1 MGSMGIIIYLLFLI
15 CITIYFG
22 KTMYTNYR
30 QELPLGYD
38 QNKIENFII
47 LLCIIIGQYMIPSAV
62 GRLIAILIFGFAFL
76 VIYAIIGLQNKKN
89 HSGELFR
96 FYQKEVSTATRR
108 IYIGIGVIVFA
119 LFLICFVK

>member
-1 MGSMGIIIYLLFLI
+1 MGMIICLLFLI

-30 QELPLGYD
+30 QELPLRYG
-38 QNKIENFII
+38 QSNIENSII
-47 LLCIIIGQYMIPSAV
+47 LLCIVIGQYTIPSAV

-76 VIYAIIGLQNKKN
+76 VIYAIIGRQNKKR

-96 FYQKEVSTATRR
+96 FYQKEVTTEKRCVYVA
-108 IYIGIGVIVFA
+108 IGVIVFA
-119 LFLICFVK
+119 LFLLYFIE

>member
-1 MGSMGIIIYLLFLI
+1 MGVIIYLLFLI
-15 CITIYFG
+15 CIAIYFG

-30 QELPLGYD
+30 QELPLEYGLS
-38 QNKIENFII
+38 KIENFII
-47 LLCIIIGQYMIPSAV
+47 LLCIIIGQYIIPSAV
-62 GRLIAILIFGFAFL
+62 GRLISILIFGFVFL
-76 VIYAIIGLQNKKN
+76 VIYAIIDIQNKKT

-108 IYIGIGVIVFA
+108 IYIAIGIVIFA